1 MSPDRKNLLAIEEE
15 EESLAI
21 ATLFLS
27 SSLKLVVPLNFKRKR
42 TSQA

>member
-21 ATLFLS
+21 APLFLS
-27 SSLKLVVPLNFKRKR
+27 SSLKLAVPLNFKRKKK
-42 TSQA
+42 SQA